1 MIDSRG
7 PVKKVTNCHI
17 LYRNIS
23 KDAPFKVVA
32 MHHDMPNSCRLMWGI
47 LERDIQ
53 VIYHCAEYDNDF
65 TL

>member
-32 MHHDMPNSCRLMWGI
+32 MPNSCCVMWGI

-53 VIYHCAEYDNDF
+53 VTYHCAEYGNDF
-65 TL
+65 IL